1 MNGNS
6 DKIWASPCFEQSL
19 TRILNSRQK
28 TVLPRLDFTVAAVLF
43 PIYYKDG
50 APTVLLTRR
59 SNHVEHHKGEI
70 SFPGGKMDDTDPDLL
85 SCALRETAEEVGIRP
100 EDVRILGEL
109 DDFYTVATSYL
120 VVPFVGVLPYPY
132 EFKPSAREIDEVLSV
147 PLEIFFDPSRRSEET
162 WHYRD
167 MDIEVVFYKWQ
178 GHNIWGATARILKH
192 FTELIEDGR
201 SEFSV
206 CASEGAS
213 DGTR

>member
-1 MNGNS
+1 MKGND
-6 DKIWASPCFEQSL
+6 DKIWTSSCFEQSL
-19 TRILNSRQK
+19 TRILNSRKK
-28 TVLPRLDFTVAAVLF
+28 TVLPRLNFTVAAVLF

-59 SNHVEHHKGEI
+59 SDLVEHHKGEI

-120 VVPFVGVLPYPY
+120 VAPFVGTLPYPY
-132 EFKPSAREIDEVLSV
+132 EFKPSAREIDEVLGV
-147 PLEIFFDPSRRSEET
+147 PLEVFFDPSRRSEET
-162 WHYRD
+162 WRFQGR
-167 MDIEVVFYKWQ
+167 DIEVVVYKWQ

-192 FTELIEDGR
+192 FTELIEHGR
-201 SEFSV
+201 PEFSV

-213 DGTR
+213 DGLQ

>member
-1 MNGNS
+1 
-6 DKIWASPCFEQSL
+6 
-19 TRILNSRQK
+19 
-28 TVLPRLDFTVAAVLF
+28 
-43 PIYYKDG
+43 
-50 APTVLLTRR
+50 
-59 SNHVEHHKGEI
+59 
-70 SFPGGKMDDTDPDLL
+70 TDPDLL

-132 EFKPSAREIDEVLSV
+132 EFKPSAREIDEVLGV

-162 WHYRD
+162 WHYQD
-167 MDIEVVFYKWQ
+167 TDIEVVFYKWQ

-213 DGTR
+213 NGTR